1 MEKKTMD
8 SLIMS
13 IRGFKTKDIK
23 GASALKGITNGAD
36 GDAAV
41 AVNSVEFEIS
51 RNVTLDVGNGNNSDT
66 GELTGGILVV
76 TKPVDGLTPAINTI
90 LFKPKKGRCID
101 FTYGTPTTDGTG
113 LNVQQVITIDGA
125 KIIDYKVSTSGNDAN
140 GKVPVEQITISYTAI
155 VSKFQPSK
163 IDGTFGDVTADMVS
177 YDFSKGVLEAGTKI
191 GK

>member
-51 RNVTLDVGNGNNSDT
+51 RNVT
-66 GELTGGILVV
+66 
-76 TKPVDGLTPAINTI
+76 
-90 LFKPKKGRCID
+90 
-101 FTYGTPTTDGTG
+101 
-113 LNVQQVITIDGA
+113 
-125 KIIDYKVSTSGNDAN
+125 
-140 GKVPVEQITISYTAI
+140 
-155 VSKFQPSK
+155 
-163 IDGTFGDVTADMVS
+163 
-177 YDFSKGVLEAGTKI
+177 
-191 GK
+191 

>member
-1 MEKKTMD
+1 MD
-8 SLIMS
+8 SLVMS
-13 IRGFKTKDIK
+13 ISGFTGKNIK
-23 GASALKGITNGAD
+23 GASVLSGLTGGAD
-36 GDAAV
+36 KEAV
-41 AVNSVEFEIS
+41 VPVKSVEWAVN

-66 GELTGGILVV
+66 GELTGGTLVV
-76 TKPVDGLTPAINTI
+76 TKSVDGLTPAINTI

-125 KIIDYKVSTSGNDAN
+125 KVIAYKVSTSGNDAN

>member
-66 GELTGGILVV
+66 GE
-76 TKPVDGLTPAINTI
+76 
-90 LFKPKKGRCID
+90 
-101 FTYGTPTTDGTG
+101 
-113 LNVQQVITIDGA
+113 
-125 KIIDYKVSTSGNDAN
+125 
-140 GKVPVEQITISYTAI
+140 
-155 VSKFQPSK
+155 
-163 IDGTFGDVTADMVS
+163 
-177 YDFSKGVLEAGTKI
+177 
-191 GK
+191 